1 MSQKTNI
8 AWTEQTW
15 NPVTGC
21 KKISAG
27 CKICY
32 AELMA
37 NRLQKMN
44 IANMANGKKSNGYAN
59 GFDVTLQ
66 HSRLNEPFDTKK
78 PSMFFVCSMAD
89 LFHDAVPFKYIDQ
102 VFDVI
107 RANPQHIFQ
116 ILTKRA
122 ERMANYFLSMRNV
135 PKNAWLGVSVENKKD
150 GLLRIEQMKKINA
163 KVRFLSCEPL
173 LEDLGELDLTD
184 IDWVIVGGESG
195 KNARPM
201 NPQWARKIRDQCV
214 DAGVPYFFKQWGE
227 WASENQALEF
237 PTERKFEFHR
247 FADQKRV
254 YKLGT
259 KRAGNVLDGQVWQQ
273 MPEANNE

>member
-21 KKISAG
+21 
-27 CKICY
+27 
-32 AELMA
+32 
-37 NRLQKMN
+37 
-44 IANMANGKKSNGYAN
+44 GKKSNGYAN

-66 HSRLNEPFDTKK
+66 HSRLNEPFDTKN
-78 PSMFFVCSMAD
+78 PSMFFVSNMSD

-122 ERMANYFLSMRNV
+122 ERMANYFLGMRNV
-135 PKNAWLGVSVENKKD
+135 PKNAWLGVSVENQQTKN
-150 GLLRIEQMKKINA
+150 RIETLRKINA

-195 KNARPM
+195 SKARPM

-214 DAGVPYFFKQWGE
+214 NAGVPYFFKQWGE

-237 PTERKFEFHR
+237 PTERKFEFYR

-254 YKLGT
+254 YKIGT

-273 MPEANNE
+273 MPEVRL